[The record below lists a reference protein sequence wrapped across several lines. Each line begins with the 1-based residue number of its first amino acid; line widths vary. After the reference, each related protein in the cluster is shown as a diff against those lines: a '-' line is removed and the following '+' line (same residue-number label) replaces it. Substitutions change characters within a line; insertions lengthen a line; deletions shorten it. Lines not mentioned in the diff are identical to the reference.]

1 MPTWFAYLYCPRRW
15 GGAGSVCSWLVR
27 GASPECGG
35 GSEYRRPACAARD
48 AATTPPP
55 PSGQVSSNPMEVL
68 PLLTLY
74 DLHGLGYVLLE
85 LVRLT

>member
-1 MPTWFAYLYCPRRW
+1 
-15 GGAGSVCSWLVR
+15 
-27 GASPECGG
+27 
-35 GSEYRRPACAARD
+35 
-48 AATTPPP
+48 
-55 PSGQVSSNPMEVL
+55 MEVL